1 MFSAEIFIFVGNRFI
16 FSTMFVD
23 IHTHKSLKSD
33 FPAIRNLTFDE
44 ADTLFPS
51 EDNGLFSVGIHPWD
65 ADLFSIAMFSK
76 LKHWT
81 MNRRLVA
88 IGECG
93 LDKHCNIPLDV
104 QQYAFE
110 QQIALSEQTEKPLI
124 IHCVGCF
131 NELFEIKKKIN
142 PRQLWIIHGFRAKP
156 QLAIQ
161 ALKAGCTLSFG
172 EHFNEE
178 SVRVTPL
185 DKLYVETDKS
195 QTSISEIYRHIAQVK
210 NTQPDFLIAGEH
222 FFNTVASL

>member
-1 MFSAEIFIFVGNRFI
+1 MFSSEIFIFVDNRFI

-23 IHTHKSLKSD
+23 IHTHNSFTPD
-33 FPAIRNLTFDE
+33 VPAVRNLTFQEAGILLSGDE
-44 ADTLFPS
+44 D
-51 EDNGLFSVGIHPWD
+51 GLFSVGIHPWH
-65 ADLFSIAMFSK
+65 ADLFSAALFAK

-81 MNRRLVA
+81 KSKRLVA

-156 QLAIQ
+156 QLAMQ
-161 ALKAGCTLSFG
+161 ALKAGCALSFG

-178 SVRVTPL
+178 SVRITPL
-185 DKLYVETDKS
+185 EKLYVETDES
-195 QTSISEIYRHIAQVK
+195 QTPISEIYRHIAQVK
-210 NTQPDFLIAGEH
+210 STDPDFLIAGEH
-222 FFNTVASL
+222 FFNAVASL

>member
-1 MFSAEIFIFVGNRFI
+1 MFSTEIFIFVGNRFI

-33 FPAIRNLTFDE
+33 YPAIRNLTFDE
-44 ADTLFPS
+44 ADALFPS
-51 EDNGLFSVGIHPWD
+51 KDNGLFSVGIHPWH
-65 ADLFSIAMFSK
+65 ADKFSEKALLK
-76 LKHWT
+76 LQNLITDH
-81 MNRRLVA
+81 RFAA

-93 LDKHCNIPLDV
+93 LDKNCGIPLDV
-104 QQYAFE
+104 QQYVFE
-110 QQIALSEQTEKPLI
+110 QQITLSEKINKPLI

-161 ALKAGCTLSFG
+161 VLKAGCALSFG

-185 DKLYVETDKS
+185 EKLYVETDES
-195 QTSISEIYRHIAQVK
+195 QASIEDIYRHIADVK
-210 NTQPDFLIAGEH
+210 GTDPDFLIAGEH
-222 FFNTVASL
+222 FFNAVASL